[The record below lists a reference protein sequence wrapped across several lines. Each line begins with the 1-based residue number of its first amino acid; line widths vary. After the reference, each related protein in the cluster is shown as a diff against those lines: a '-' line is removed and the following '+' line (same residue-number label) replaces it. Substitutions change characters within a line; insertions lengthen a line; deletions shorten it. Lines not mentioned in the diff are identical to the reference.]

1 MSASDNPAS
10 LSDGVFTFKEY
21 PGLPF
26 LAISQTT
33 QQSFGGSMEVE
44 VTFRAVGSYQAP
56 FQPMGARVKEAIKDL
71 ALAFGQVGKDD
82 PFNETDEEPEPKPEK
97 KRKKRKF
104 DR

>member
-33 QQSFGGSMEVE
+33 QQSFGGS
-44 VTFRAVGSYQAP
+44 
-56 FQPMGARVKEAIKDL
+56 MGARVKEAIKDL